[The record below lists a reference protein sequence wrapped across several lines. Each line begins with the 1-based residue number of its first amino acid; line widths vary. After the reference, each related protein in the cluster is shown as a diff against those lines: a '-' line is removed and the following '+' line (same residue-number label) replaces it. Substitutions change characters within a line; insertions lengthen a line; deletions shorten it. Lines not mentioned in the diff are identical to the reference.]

1 MFHQMIKISLQDII
15 HCHDWSSAPVAWL
28 FHENYKQT
36 CLANARII
44 FTIHNLEFGTAL
56 IGKAMAFAN
65 KATTVSVIFNSIYVP
80 A

>member
-1 MFHQMIKISLQDII
+1 MKISLQDII

-36 CLANARII
+36 CLANARIV

-65 KATTVSVIFNSIYVP
+65 KATTVSLIFILFMCQLKY
-80 A
+80 